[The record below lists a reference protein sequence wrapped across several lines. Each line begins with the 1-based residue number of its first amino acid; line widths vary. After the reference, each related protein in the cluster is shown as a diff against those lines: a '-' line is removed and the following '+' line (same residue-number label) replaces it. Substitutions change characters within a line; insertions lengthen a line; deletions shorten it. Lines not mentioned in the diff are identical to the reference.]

1 MPSGEAGD
9 PPTSGFA
16 LEVLLVVGDH
26 SPGEF
31 VSEKHEIMLRP

>member
-16 LEVLLVVGDH
+16 LELLLVVGDQG
-26 SPGEF
+26 PGEF
-31 VSEKHEIMLRP
+31 VSEKHESRLRP